1 MKAVTASA
9 PAKLNLV
16 LQVGRLED
24 GYHPLYSIFEALN
37 MRETVRVTPCAG
49 PSHVHTTVQLG
60 PGSKRIEEAINALEP
75 QQNLAVKAGERLL
88 QEAQKRMQQARCA
101 HNQGP
106 RSIGDDG
113 AAALPPGLEFE
124 VLKRVPM
131 AGGMAG
137 GSADAAAA
145 LVAVNELLGLKLTM
159 QQLLEIGAELGAD
172 VPACLM
178 GGTSL
183 GLRYGDQMT
192 KLGHGQTHHWVMVL
206 VRNGLSTPA
215 VFKTFDTH
223 QRGREKLPT
232 SLRTQDRYKA
242 LGPATDLKHLLT
254 NDLQASALE
263 MRPDLARIMTR
274 INHTD
279 ALAALVSGSGPTIA
293 VLARD
298 GEHAQQL
305 AQTIS
310 EFADVEDCL
319 CTHGPVVGARVE
331 TLAGPAATEKP
342 RTDVTATE
350 KSRTDAPATK
360 ESQTDPAA
368 TEKPCTDAPGP
379 QEPQM
384 LTLARTEE

>member
-16 LQVGRLED
+16 LQVGRLEA
-24 GYHPLYSIFEALN
+24 GYHPLYSIFEALD
-37 MRETVRVTPCAG
+37 MRETVRVKPCAG
-49 PSHVHTTVQLG
+49 PSRVHTTVQLG
-60 PGSKRIEEAINALEP
+60 PGSKRIEAAINALAP

-88 QEAQKRMQQARCA
+88 QEAQKRMQHARGA
-101 HNQGP
+101 HNQSL
-106 RSIGDDG
+106 RAIGEDG

-192 KLGHGQTHHWVMVL
+192 NLGRGQTRHWVMVL
-206 VRNGLSTPA
+206 VRDGLSTPA

-223 QRGREKLPT
+223 QRGREKLPS
-232 SLRTQDRYKA
+232 SLRPQDRHKV
-242 LGPATDLKHLLT
+242 LGSATDLKHLLT
-254 NDLQASALE
+254 NDLQTSAFE

-305 AQTIS
+305 ASTIR

-319 CTHGPVVGARVE
+319 CTHGPVGGARVE
-331 TLAGPAATEKP
+331 TLTGPAATEKWRTDTAETEKLGTDPATEKP
-342 RTDVTATE
+342 RTD
-350 KSRTDAPATK
+350 APV
-360 ESQTDPAA
+360 
-368 TEKPCTDAPGP
+368 P